1 VTRPLGGGAAPAQ
14 WASVS
19 PDGRT
24 LATGS
29 TDGDV
34 RLFDLT
40 TQRQI
45 GAPLPAVPDQPTAP
59 VFTPDGAYLL
69 ALSGAGRGYRW
80 DVRPATWER
89 QACAVGGRT
98 LTRAEWA
105 DVMPGRPYAPAC
117 R

>member
-1 VTRPLGGGAAPAQ
+1 VL

-24 LATGS
+24 LATGGA
-29 TDGDV
+29 DGAV
-34 RLFDLT
+34 RLFDLPS
-40 TQRQI
+40 QQPL
-45 GAPLPAVPDQPTAP
+45 GAPLPAVPDHAAVP

-69 ALSGAGRGYRW
+69 AITDTGRAYRW
-80 DVRPATWER
+80 DVRPASWER
-89 QACAVGGRT
+89 QACAVAGRT

-105 DVMPGRPYAPAC
+105 DALRERPYAPAWA